1 MKLNENNVVITSDF
15 IEKGILSDA
24 ERLLT
29 ELLFAKPNMTT
40 RIVHTQ
46 RDQDFT
52 EVLDG
57 CLDLLCS
64 LKHNH
69 ICFKEA

>member
-1 MKLNENNVVITSDF
+1 MTVTDGNVVMTSNF
-15 IEKGILSDA
+15 IEKGVLDDA
-24 ERLLT
+24 ERILVDLMYS
-29 ELLFAKPNMTT
+29 KPTPT
-40 RIVHTQ
+40 SRIVHTQ
-46 RDQDFT
+46 REQDFT